1 MKAGRNR
8 PLPRS
13 GAWPRRHG
21 PAAGTRP
28 QWSGP
33 RHASDGVT
41 FANRIGDVFQMADS
55 STAALVG
62 PVVFMPNEEGVQTRA
77 MWLESG

>member
-1 MKAGRNR
+1 
-8 PLPRS
+8 
-13 GAWPRRHG
+13 
-21 PAAGTRP
+21 
-28 QWSGP
+28 
-33 RHASDGVT
+33 VT

-55 STAALVG
+55 STAGLVG